1 VTIVGVGLDLVQI
14 ARVQSIA
21 ERWHD
26 RFLNRVYTERE
37 RDECLARVSPYA
49 SLAGRF
55 AVKEAVLKALGTGWS
70 GGISWRDIEIT
81 RTSDGRPVAATSGR
95 VRELMQAAGVRDI
108 HISLSHDAEYAVG
121 QAILTGQP

>member
-1 VTIVGVGLDLVQI
+1 MTIVGIGLDLVQI

-21 ERWHD
+21 ERWRD
-26 RFLNRVYTERE
+26 RFLSRVYTDRE
-37 RDECLARVSPYA
+37 RAECLARVSPYA

-81 RTSDGRPVAATSGR
+81 RTADGRPVAATSGR
-95 VRELMQAAGVRDI
+95 VHELMQAAGVRDI